1 MERSENRP
9 PGHPSAGT
17 RILAKG
23 DLAEG
28 QSRKF
33 HHHCGGREIE
43 CFVVRHR
50 GELRAFVNQCR
61 HVAMT
66 LDWVEN
72 QFFDEGG
79 DYLLCPTHGALYEPD
94 GGECVVGP
102 PCGKSLFAV
111 PLRERAG
118 EILALCPDPLP
129 D

>member
-1 MERSENRP
+1 MSADANGPDLQVGTPILRAGELA
-9 PGHPSAGT
+9 PG
-17 RILAKG
+17 R
-23 DLAEG
+23 
-28 QSRKF
+28 SRKF
-33 HHHCGGREIE
+33 TLSCGDRSIE
-43 CFVVRHR
+43 CFVVNWR
-50 GELRAFVNQCR
+50 GSLRAFVNQCR
-61 HVAMT
+61 HVPMT

-72 QFFDEGG
+72 QFFDEAG

-111 PLRERAG
+111 PLREHEG